1 MPKVRMLGGVA
12 FFAFMGLAFAYVL
25 ATGYV
30 TARLTGQAVRI
41 DWTFLAENWRGLRA
55 SAPRDWTIIQIIFGA
70 CVT

>member
-1 MPKVRMLGGVA
+1 MPNAAMTKGSTMPKVRMLGGVA

-41 DWTFLAENWRGLRA
+41 DWT
-55 SAPRDWTIIQIIFGA
+55 
-70 CVT
+70 